1 MIRIKLH
8 IVYNIE
14 NEFFLTVRILEY
26 VLRLGIFFEFKYVL
40 YINYN
45 VVLKLGNS
53 DTSDLYS
60 LNLRVIG
67 LSSALG

>member
-45 VVLKLGNS
+45 VVLNS
-53 DTSDLYS
+53 LM
-60 LNLRVIG
+60 
-67 LSSALG
+67 